1 MGRVISGSGTV
12 ALGFGDELPELVDL
26 LFAELDLEA
35 VLARDLLL
43 AVIADRVGI
52 QPPLADPLAAQLARE
67 AVGVSNRLE
76 CLAEPLLARD
86 VVLGAHPSVD
96 HLRSRWRAR
105 RRGCCRRTRALRC
118 AGSRSPAT
126 ARRPRGRRRRSRH
139 AA

>member
-1 MGRVISGSGTV
+1 
-12 ALGFGDELPELVDL
+12 LGFGNEFPKLVDL

-76 CLAEPLLARD
+76 CPAEPLLAVVITFRD
-86 VVLGAHPSVD
+86 DKIVD
-96 HLRSRWRAR
+96 MQGCATRGEAEQFAR
-105 RRGCCRRTRALRC
+105 RQT
-118 AGSRSPAT
+118 
-126 ARRPRGRRRRSRH
+126 
-139 AA
+139 